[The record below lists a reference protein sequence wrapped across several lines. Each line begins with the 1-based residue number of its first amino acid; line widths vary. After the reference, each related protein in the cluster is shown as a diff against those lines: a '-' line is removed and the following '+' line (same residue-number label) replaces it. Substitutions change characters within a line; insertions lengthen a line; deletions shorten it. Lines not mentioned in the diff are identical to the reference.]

1 MLSLALALGGVLAAC
16 ETTPDVNLE
25 VSTGQEKGVFE
36 LDPRI
41 VNVEVKATSAEQDVR
56 IVATA
61 EPGGAFDLGDV
72 PDSKIL
78 SFDVSGFAADGSVVA
93 RGRSLGVLIGALKDG
108 TLPLFLERLGGWS
121 RPLGALDAAHVEGAT
136 GVLGERYLMLTGGSK
151 ALAASGDADAKG
163 VQFYDLLAQAPATS
177 GTDLPRAARSLVMLD
192 NRALVIDDAGA
203 TWVDFDGSEL
213 PYDVEPPV
221 GMTFAD
227 VAGGAV
233 IENAAGATYVVG
245 ATRSAGPTDKVLVVG
260 ADGLLSVATLTAAR
274 VGAAAAYATQGLV
287 VAGGSAD
294 ADGVEIMPDGKPS
307 APLSYPKDPTE
318 GAALAIA
325 PNDKMILAGGRAAGA
340 ASETRIIDLRC
351 VSDCGSQ
358 VQILGDA
365 PIASIARRARAFA
378 VTNGAVLVGDDVD
391 GVTHSFR
398 ITLTP
403 QAAIELPLREPRKG
417 ASVVA
422 APNGTLAILGGELVS
437 GGPATS
443 VEQLFPE

>member
-1 MLSLALALGGVLAAC
+1 MF
-16 ETTPDVNLE
+16 DLE
-25 VSTGQEKGVFE
+25 
-36 LDPRI
+36 PRI
-41 VNVEVKATSAEQDVR
+41 VSVEIKATSAEEDVK
-56 IVATA
+56 IVTSA
-61 EPGGAFDLGDV
+61 EPGGSFDLGEV

-93 RGRSLGVLIGALKDG
+93 RGRSLGVVIGALKDG

-121 RPLGALDAAHVEGAT
+121 RPLGALAAAHVEGST
-136 GVLGERYLMLTGGSK
+136 GVLGERYLMVTGGSK
-151 ALAASGDADAKG
+151 ALDANGAADAKG
-163 VQFYDLLAQAPATS
+163 VEFYDLLSQAPATS
-177 GTDLPRAARSLVMLD
+177 GNDLPRAARSLVMQGT
-192 NRALVIDDAGA
+192 RALVIDDAGA

-213 PYDVEPPV
+213 PYDVDPPA

-245 ATRSAGPTDKVLVVG
+245 ATRAVGATDKVLVVG
-260 ADGLLSVATLTAAR
+260 TDGLLSVVTLTAPR
-274 VGAAAAYATQGLV
+274 VGAAAAYATEGLV

-294 ADGVEIMPDGKPS
+294 ADGVEFMPDGKPS
-307 APLSYPKDPTE
+307 APLPYPKDPTE
-318 GAALAIA
+318 GAALVVA
-325 PNDKMILAGGRAAGA
+325 PLDKMILAGGRIAGA
-340 ASETRIIDLRC
+340 PGDTREIDLRC
-351 VSDCGSQ
+351 ISGCIYKVFSE
-358 VQILGDA
+358 A
-365 PIASIARRARAFA
+365 PVASIATRARAFA

-391 GVTHSFR
+391 GVTRSFR
-398 ITLTP
+398 LTLAP

-443 VEQLFPE
+443 VEQLFPD